1 MQHKG
6 TATLHTKRLELRRFT
21 ADDAPVMFSAWA
33 SDPEVTTYLTWKP
46 HADVDETR
54 TVIDSWIACY
64 DEPDFYQWAI
74 VLRETGKPIGSISV
88 VRWSHEDCCQEIGY
102 CIEKTR

>member
-33 SDPEVTTYLTWKP
+33 SDPEVTQYLTWPP
-46 HADVDETR
+46 HANAEVTAR
-54 TVIDSWIACY
+54 V
-64 DEPDFYQWAI
+64 
-74 VLRETGKPIGSISV
+74 
-88 VRWSHEDCCQEIGY
+88 
-102 CIEKTR
+102 